1 VLVGSCVLLEI
12 EQLSRLKYCYISNMC
27 VIQKGVLH
35 QVKKVPQARCAS
47 IENCEEIVSVCESKE
62 KLRDFS
68 LAVRHTQ
75 RDLGFPLENLLIVN
89 S

>member
-1 VLVGSCVLLEI
+1 VFLLEI

-47 IENCEEIVSVCESKE
+47 IKNCEEAVSVCESEE

-68 LAVRHTQ
+68 LVVRHTQ
-75 RDLGFPLENLLIVN
+75 RDLGFPLENLYDC
-89 S
+89 